1 MRKKSKRLLMDYL
14 SMQIRIF
21 RGKED
26 LTQEKMAEKL
36 HITPRSYFDLEHG
49 KSGFSAM
56 SLIYFLLLLSDE
68 DIIKFIGNFRK
79 LLQRSE
85 KDVA

>member
-36 HITPRSYFDLEHG
+36 HITPRSYFD
-49 KSGFSAM
+49 
-56 SLIYFLLLLSDE
+56 
-68 DIIKFIGNFRK
+68 
-79 LLQRSE
+79 
-85 KDVA
+85 